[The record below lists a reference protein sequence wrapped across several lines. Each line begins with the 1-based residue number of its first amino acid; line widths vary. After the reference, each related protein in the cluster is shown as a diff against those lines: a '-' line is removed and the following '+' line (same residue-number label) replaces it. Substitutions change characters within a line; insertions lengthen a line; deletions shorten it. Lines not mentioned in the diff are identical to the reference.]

1 MKSINFNSGI
11 KTYAVNGD
19 ESNVIKVNISDINIA
34 QRIKETEEKIDKI
47 GVEIDN
53 GVTAEQLSAY
63 DKEIKDLINYTFGTD
78 ICTPAFGNAN
88 VFSITEEGKFL
99 FEAFFEA
106 FVPIITE
113 DIQNYKMVKKSEKF
127 NSVISNAPAVD
138 TPANQF
144 TEEEKVFLRQK
155 LGI

>member
-19 ESNVIKVNISDINIA
+19 ENNVIKVNIADINMS
-34 QRIKETEEKIDKI
+34 QRIKESEAKFDEITAKISD
-47 GVEIDN
+47 
-53 GVTAEQLSAY
+53 GVTPEELVAY
-63 DKEIKDLINYTFGTD
+63 DKEIKEIINYTFGTD

-88 VFSITEEGKFL
+88 IFSVTEEGKFL
-99 FEAFFEA
+99 FESFFEA

-113 DIQNYKMVKKSEKF
+113 DVQNYNMAKKSEKF
-127 NSVISNAPAVD
+127 DSVISNAPAVD

-144 TEEEKVFLRQK
+144 TEEEKELLRQK

>member
-63 DKEIKDLINYTFGTD
+63 DKEIKALINYTFGTD

-113 DIQNYKMVKKSEKF
+113 DIQNYKMVKKTEKF

>member
-78 ICTPAFGNAN
+78 ICTPAFGNTN

-144 TEEEKVFLRQK
+144 TEEEKELLRQK